1 MPGINKCMIFSASS
15 SLWDRISI
23 KCIIIS
29 ELSPSPFPA
38 SANICN
44 VGLMRHNE
52 LSEGID
58 VLDNNGNV
66 VGSSKIAARHVRALF
81 HFCMHDSRLKSKR
94 HLISWKK
101 IKLNSVFE
109 MEHVHNV
116 LYPQAIMETAF
127 TRVVLPMPIFV
138 LPPII
143 MSYLERFVQKYI
155 VKTFFSC

>member
-1 MPGINKCMIFSASS
+1 MHYNSHAWNWYVHDLFSIFITLRQDFTVMVMEKVMVVSWFGPQCCGCTDYSHNVCGCS
-15 SLWDRISI
+15 RVCQSLHRFWL

-66 VGSSKIAARHVRALF
+66 VGSSRIAARHVRALSF
-81 HFCMHDSRLKSKR
+81 LHAWFS
-94 HLISWKK
+94 
-101 IKLNSVFE
+101 FE
-109 MEHVHNV
+109 IQTPSDFMKN
-116 LYPQAIMETAF
+116 
-127 TRVVLPMPIFV
+127 
-138 LPPII
+138 
-143 MSYLERFVQKYI
+143 K
-155 VKTFFSC
+155 